1 MNKISSVK
9 KLALWIF
16 IIPFIATNS
25 CLILVTVFG
34 DYLPPGVRIGKV
46 FPYFDGGTSISR
58 TARNFPTYLIFK
70 PAMIFTSYLLIKY
83 WLTTK
88 KIIKDISQEQQNLN
102 YFVIFGILSAIFLT
116 LHSIFLGVK
125 FDFYYNNEFYKE
137 LYKSFRRFIVL
148 FFIIFE
154 LIAQIIVVFCLFKIR
169 NKISNYIRYGI
180 LKIKIFLVTIL
191 ALTALASLP
200 IITSSGNTQIKH
212 ALEWNFFLGIIFFYF
227 LTFLMWKKN

>member
-1 MNKISSVK
+1 MNEINFVK
-9 KLALWIF
+9 KLALWVF

-25 CLILVTVFG
+25 CLLLVTVFG
-34 DYLPPGVRIGKV
+34 EYLPPGIRIGKV

-58 TARNFPTYLIFK
+58 TARNFPAYLIFK
-70 PAMIFTSYLLIKY
+70 PAMIFTSFLLIKY
-83 WLTTK
+83 WVITK
-88 KIIKDISQEQQNLN
+88 KIVKNIDDKQQISN
-102 YFVIFGILSAIFLT
+102 YFVIFGISSAIFLI

-125 FDFYYNNEFYKE
+125 FDFSDE
-137 LYKSFRRFIVL
+137 LYKNFYKLFRRLIIL

-154 LIAQIIVVFCLFKIR
+154 LIAQIILVYSLFKIK
-169 NKISNYIRYGI
+169 NKIYIYI
-180 LKIKIFLVTIL
+180 KYNVLKIKIILVIIL
-191 ALTALASLP
+191 ALTTLASLP

>member
-1 MNKISSVK
+1 MNEINFVK
-9 KLALWIF
+9 KLALWVF

-25 CLILVTVFG
+25 CLLLVTVFG
-34 DYLPPGVRIGKV
+34 EYLPPGIRIGKV

-58 TARNFPTYLIFK
+58 TARNFPAYLIFK
-70 PAMIFTSYLLIKY
+70 PAMIFTSFLLIKY
-83 WLTTK
+83 WVITK
-88 KIIKDISQEQQNLN
+88 KIVKNIDDNQQISN
-102 YFVIFGILSAIFLT
+102 YFVIFGISSAIFLI

-125 FDFYYNNEFYKE
+125 FDFSDE
-137 LYKSFRRFIVL
+137 LYKNFYKLFRRLIIL

-154 LIAQIIVVFCLFKIR
+154 LIAQIILVYSLFKIK
-169 NKISNYIRYGI
+169 NKIYIYI
-180 LKIKIFLVTIL
+180 KYNVLKIKIILVIIL

>member
-1 MNKISSVK
+1 MNEINLVK
-9 KLALWIF
+9 KLALWVF

-25 CLILVTVFG
+25 CLLLVTVFG
-34 DYLPPGVRIGKV
+34 EYLPPGIRIGKV

-58 TARNFPTYLIFK
+58 TARNFPAYLIFK
-70 PAMIFTSYLLIKY
+70 PAMIFTSFLLIKY
-83 WLTTK
+83 WLITK
-88 KIIKDISQEQQNLN
+88 KIVKNINNSQQISN
-102 YFVIFGILSAIFLT
+102 YFVIFGILSAIFLI

-125 FDFYYNNEFYKE
+125 FDFNDEFYKNF
-137 LYKSFRRFIVL
+137 YKLLRRLIIL

-154 LIAQIIVVFCLFKIR
+154 LIAQIILVYSLFKIKD
-169 NKISNYIRYGI
+169 KIYIYI
-180 LKIKIFLVTIL
+180 KYKVLKIKIILVTIL
-191 ALTALASLP
+191 AIIALASLP